1 MGNTVDELLDG
12 LPPAGA
18 DRSCWGSRLEGD
30 AAAFMAGVQSR
41 EAKGLKFRRPAI
53 QAVLKREWDV
63 SIGENALRKHLNGKC
78 ACK

>member
-1 MGNTVDELLDG
+1 LSTHVDELLDG

-30 AAAFMAGVQSR
+30 AAAFVAGVQAR
-41 EAKGLKFRRPAI
+41 EQKGLKFRRAAI

-63 SIGENALRKHLNGKC
+63 TIGEHALRRHLNGTC
-78 ACK
+78 TCK